1 MFHKILMAALV
12 AAPMMLV
19 PAHVDAQQRGSDRAA
34 AAQAAQNNRASQ
46 APEGLRKA
54 FEGRTPPAALLR
66 RFPDLAPQPAPVVE
80 PEPAPAPEP
89 EPAPAEACPTSM
101 SITPD
106 GRFVEVDCHGNVVG
120 ME

>member
-1 MFHKILMAALV
+1 MFQKILMAALV

-34 AAQAAQNNRASQ
+34 AAQENRPSE

-54 FEGRTPPAALLR
+54 MEGRTPPAALQR
-66 RFPDLAPQPAPVVE
+66 RFPDLAPQPEPVVE

-89 EPAPAEACPTSM
+89 APEEDCPTTVTFGPTGP
-101 SITPD
+101 I
-106 GRFVEVDCHGNVVG
+106 EVDCHGNVVG
-120 ME
+120 NE